1 MRISLAILLLSLIFG
16 INSSAQSIT
25 GSLSDNN
32 GEPVIYA
39 NVVLSTTADSS
50 IVKIETTDEI
60 GQFKFSEI
68 SNGEYYLEASYVGMA
83 DYLSNE
89 ITLGSEDINL
99 GTLTMRNSGI
109 ELETAVVTARRA
121 LVEVKADR
129 VVFNVE
135 GTVNSAGDN
144 GLGLLRKAPG
154 VLVDNNNNISVLGR
168 SGVQVYVDGKRLPIS
183 GDELKAYLES
193 LPAEQID
200 KIDIISNP
208 GARYEAEGN
217 AGIIDI
223 RLKKNKAHGFN
234 GSLSA
239 TASKGKI
246 ARGNNSLNLNYR
258 NKSFNA
264 YGNLGYGWGKWYEDI
279 TFDSAQNG
287 FRLLG
292 RAVWEGVQ
300 QGENVRLG
308 TDFFVSENHT
318 VGFVFSAGTTAGDY
332 FASNSDIISDNTTL
346 FFGDDTPADI
356 VFPVSE
362 IDSILI
368 GKRDGYANRK
378 RKTYNLNYTFS
389 KEDLLVNIDAD
400 YGRFTNEQSFMQPN
414 TYFNNLQDQ
423 VLNYREYFFDTPIA
437 IDISTF
443 KADFENNLFG
453 GKIGTGVKLSV
464 VSTDNTFEFY
474 DVDNQQR
481 TFNDFKSNNFNYD
494 ETVYATYVNYSQVIN
509 EKLNVS
515 AGLRAE
521 QTNTNSE
528 LFAFVEDLKEDPRD
542 SSYLS
547 FFPSV
552 GLSYASGPKSSW
564 SFNYGRRI
572 NRPDYNVLN
581 PFRGQSSELNF
592 NIGNPALKPEIVNN
606 LEIGYTYN
614 YRYNFKLS
622 YSRTTDQITRLI
634 GTDSSDPKASFIN
647 WDNLAEQKI
656 YNFNASLPFQVTS
669 YWTAF
674 INLSANW
681 KDNQATYPD
690 GNMIDLQ
697 AFGYNVYQQHAFT
710 LPKGFVFE
718 VGGWY
723 NGPGIWGGVFLYESQ
738 YSLDMGIQKK
748 FFSDKLSIK
757 VSYQDITNQAWWN
770 GFSNFDGLLS
780 YGQGNFDNS
789 RGSIS
794 LSYNF
799 GSNTVKKSRERK
811 TGIEDESN
819 RVGG

>member
-1 MRISLAILLLSLIFG
+1 MRSLLALLFALAF
-16 INSSAQSIT
+16 AQAYSQ
-25 GSLSDNN
+25 SLSGKLADEL
-32 GEPVIYA
+32 GEPIIYA
-39 NVVLSTTADSS
+39 NVVLLQSSDST
-50 IVKIETTDEI
+50 IVKIETTDED
-60 GQFKFSEI
+60 GLFKFTS
-68 SNGEYYLEASYVGMA
+68 LELGSYNVQASYIGLE
-83 DYLSNE
+83 DYNQERIIIDSNDKD
-89 ITLGSEDINL
+89 LGLLEMS
-99 GTLTMRNSGI
+99 TSGI
-109 ELETAVVTARRA
+109 ELETAIVTARRA

-168 SGVQVYVDGKRLPIS
+168 SGVQVYVDGKRLPLS
-183 GDELKAYLES
+183 GDELTAYLES

-200 KIDIISNP
+200 KIDLISNP

-223 RLKKNKAHGFN
+223 RLKKNKSHGLN

-239 TASKGKI
+239 TASKGKV

-264 YGNLGYGWGKWYEDI
+264 YGTLGYGWGKWYEDI

-292 RAVWEGVQ
+292 RSLWEGVR
-300 QGENVRLG
+300 QGENVRVG
-308 TDFFVSENHT
+308 TDFFVSKNHT
-318 VGFVFSAGTTAGDY
+318 IGFVFGAGTTAGDY
-332 FASNSDIISDNTTL
+332 FATNKDIISDNTTL

-356 VFPVSE
+356 VFPIAE
-362 IDSILI
+362 IDSILL
-368 GKRDGYANRK
+368 GVQDGRADRK
-378 RKTYNLNYTFS
+378 RKTYNLNYAYT
-389 KEDLLVNIDAD
+389 KGDLLVNVDAD
-400 YGRFTNEQSFMQPN
+400 YGRFTNEQSFAQPN
-414 TYFNNLQDQ
+414 TYFNNLEDQ

-443 KADFENNLFG
+443 KTDVENNIG
-453 GKIGTGVKLSV
+453 SGKIGTGIKLSQ

-474 DVDNQQR
+474 DVENQRR
-481 TFNDFKSNNFNYD
+481 TFNDFKSNNFKYD
-494 ETVYATYVNYSQVIN
+494 ETVYAGYVNYSQAIN
-509 EKLNVS
+509 EKINFS

-521 QTNTNSE
+521 QTNTRSE
-528 LFAFVEDLKEDPRD
+528 LLAFVDSLGEEPRD

-552 GLSYASGPKSSW
+552 GITFSSGPKSAW

-606 LEIGYTYN
+606 LEVGYTYS

-622 YSRTTDQITRLI
+622 YSRTTNQITRLI
-634 GTDSSDPKASFIN
+634 GTDDSDPKASFIN

-669 YWTAF
+669 FWTAF

-681 KDNQATYPD
+681 KDNQANYPD
-690 GNMIDLQ
+690 GNTINLQ

-718 VGGWY
+718 LGGWY
-723 NGPGIWGGVFLYESQ
+723 NGPGIWGGVFLYDSQ
-738 YSLDMGIQKK
+738 YSLDMGILKK
-748 FFSDKLSIK
+748 FLDDKLSVK
-757 VSYQDITNQAWWN
+757 VAIQDMTNQAWWN
-770 GFSNFDGLLS
+770 GYSNFDGLFS
-780 YGQGNFDNS
+780 YGQGDFDNR

-799 GSNTVKKSRERK
+799 GSNTVKKYRERK
-811 TGIEDESN
+811 TGIEDESS